1 MEENIIWA
9 WAVTYHTKFTLVLG
23 TWALAARERS
33 PVIPTKNLLH
43 RYSLQRPRGALVIS
57 DLVSGGRGHGKRVDV
72 FVSFD
77 RPCALPHA
85 VRSTSIY
92 SGVVFFFHHLSVSSS
107 SFNTGGETFLSS
119 SS

>member
-9 WAVTYHTKFTLVLG
+9 LAVTYHTKFTLVLG

-43 RYSLQRPRGALVIS
+43 RCSLQRPRGALVIS
-57 DLVSGGRGHGKRVDV
+57 GLVSGGRGHGKRVDV

-77 RPCALPHA
+77 RPRALPHA

-92 SGVVFFFHHLSVSSS
+92 FFHHLSVSSS
-107 SFNTGGETFLSS
+107 SFNTGGKTFLSPS
-119 SS
+119 S